1 MIEFTATV
9 EFEKQA
15 IYDKYKDKIVYRY
28 PLNNFMVDG
37 YSKQVKRIET
47 SASDREKMLNV
58 VLLSQFRKYRAQIE
72 GVVGTFKPVIMFKS
86 PGKKISYEAN
96 RLFNEIIAN
105 LNVEDLLKFIK
116 RQQLMDSNESSALE
130 LAYQYYINNEDHL
143 PVIVREI
150 KHDFDSRN
158 VLNANDS
165 DRGNILE
172 GEQYKALN
180 NLESPNNFYRVV
192 FAVAKLTEGW
202 DVLNL
207 YDIVRIEKEAKSN
220 KNATMAEAQLIG
232 RGARYYPFELN
243 GLKSFKR
250 RFDEDPSNKSLFL
263 ETLHYHTMNEPQ
275 YLKQLV
281 DSLHQ
286 MDLPTGKD
294 EKNPPI
300 EIKIKNS
307 FKRTD
312 VYKNGKIYYNESET
326 VEDSYFDSIDKYGIN
341 HKTDLKRSLN
351 LGTREV
357 GYKDISSKNNT
368 KEIHV
373 ADFDTRYV
381 KKAIQ
386 KLNFYRFSNLKKYL
400 PMVKSLDEFVY
411 SEIWLNS
418 NNLKLYLE
426 TPNEFTSKDITAD
439 EILQVV
445 VDLLKEYEVK
455 FKSGY
460 LKERGTNKFIGYPIS
475 EYLSNYN
482 KRVPQINTTNLFVT
496 QDVKAYDMNEEGYDF
511 YVYEKA
517 IVNRL
522 EHSLIE
528 RIKGHIEELKKK
540 YGKAVYLF
548 RMDEQMHR
556 ESAKSEKLKLHQ
568 FGDLTR
574 RDGSK
579 IDVYLQGFQPD
590 FILFLENQNFH
601 FQIFIEPKGMSGE
614 LFEKEK
620 WKEDLLLYLTD
631 HHAELEFED
640 GIDDILIKGLK
651 FYTTNDGQ
659 KTIPE
664 LMTMTMGMD
673 YQPINDELELQLVA
687 EDSSVY
693 GYDKGE

>member
-165 DRGNILE
+165 DRDRGNILE

-294 EKNPPI
+294 EKI
-300 EIKIKNS
+300 HLLRLKLKI
-307 FKRTD
+307 
-312 VYKNGKIYYNESET
+312 
-326 VEDSYFDSIDKYGIN
+326 
-341 HKTDLKRSLN
+341 HL
-351 LGTREV
+351 RELMF
-357 GYKDISSKNNT
+357 IRM
-368 KEIHV
+368 E
-373 ADFDTRYV
+373 
-381 KKAIQ
+381 
-386 KLNFYRFSNLKKYL
+386 RFII
-400 PMVKSLDEFVY
+400 M
-411 SEIWLNS
+411 
-418 NNLKLYLE
+418 NLKL
-426 TPNEFTSKDITAD
+426 
-439 EILQVV
+439 
-445 VDLLKEYEVK
+445 LK
-455 FKSGY
+455 
-460 LKERGTNKFIGYPIS
+460 
-475 EYLSNYN
+475 
-482 KRVPQINTTNLFVT
+482 
-496 QDVKAYDMNEEGYDF
+496 
-511 YVYEKA
+511 
-517 IVNRL
+517 IV
-522 EHSLIE
+522 
-528 RIKGHIEELKKK
+528 
-540 YGKAVYLF
+540 
-548 RMDEQMHR
+548 
-556 ESAKSEKLKLHQ
+556 
-568 FGDLTR
+568 
-574 RDGSK
+574 
-579 IDVYLQGFQPD
+579 
-590 FILFLENQNFH
+590 
-601 FQIFIEPKGMSGE
+601 
-614 LFEKEK
+614 
-620 WKEDLLLYLTD
+620 
-631 HHAELEFED
+631 
-640 GIDDILIKGLK
+640 ILI
-651 FYTTNDGQ
+651 
-659 KTIPE
+659 
-664 LMTMTMGMD
+664 
-673 YQPINDELELQLVA
+673 V
-687 EDSSVY
+687 
-693 GYDKGE
+693 